1 MELTL
6 KAKKE
11 ISQALKVYM
20 TEKHLSQDEM
30 STISNVNIG
39 FINAIYNG
47 KFVFQDTQIKDSYF
61 KRIAIAIGYRYES
74 DFWTFQQTDQFG
86 AIYTELLDAKVNGNV
101 KLIIGDTGIGKTYGL
116 NRFKTDFPQNTYVVT
131 VSILSNLNHILQ
143 DLGTAL
149 GVNLTVKRGAVNMN
163 KIVNKLRQLKEA
175 GKQPIVIID
184 ESENLGLYALKALKG
199 FYDGIKNHCPLVLI
213 GTTQLLTRLEK
224 LKDKD
229 ENGIPQLYRRF
240 KAGIRQIAPIN
251 KDLMFDLFFEES
263 ESREV
268 RELLSS
274 IADNYGELFDYL
286 EHARREAKRMGVPLS
301 VQFITDLFKL

>member
-1 MELTL
+1 MELTT
-6 KAKKE
+6 KKKKE
-11 ISQALKVYM
+11 ISKALKDYM
-20 TEKHLSQDEM
+20 VAKSLSQDEM
-30 STISNVNIG
+30 ATISNVNIG
-39 FINAIYNG
+39 FVNAIYHE
-47 KFVFQDTQIKDSYF
+47 KLVFQDTQIKDSYF
-61 KRIAIAIGYRYES
+61 KRIALAIGYRYES
-74 DFWTFQQTDQFG
+74 EYWTFQQTDQFG
-86 AIYTELLDAKVNGNV
+86 TIYTELLDAKVNGNV
-101 KLIIGDTGIGKTYGL
+101 KLIIGDTGIGKTYSL
-116 NRFKTDFPQNTYVVT
+116 SRFKTDFPQNTYVVT

-149 GVNLTVKRGAVNMN
+149 GVNLSVKRGAVNMN

-184 ESENLGLYALKALKG
+184 ESENLGLYALKAMKG
-199 FYDGIKNHCPLVLI
+199 FYDGIKSHCPIVLI
-213 GTTQLLTRLEK
+213 GTTQLLMRLEK

-263 ESREV
+263 ESNEV

-286 EHARREAKRMGVPLS
+286 EHARREAKRMNVPLS

>member
-1 MELTL
+1 MELTI
-6 KAKKE
+6 KTKKE
-11 ISQALKVYM
+11 IAKALKDYM
-20 TEKHLSQDEM
+20 AEKHLSQDE
-30 STISNVNIG
+30 ISNITNVNIG
-39 FINAIYNG
+39 FINAIYND
-47 KFVFQDTQIKDSYF
+47 KLIFQDTQIKDSYF

-74 DFWTFQQTDQFG
+74 EYWTFQQTDQFDS
-86 AIYTELLDAKVNGNV
+86 IYTELLDAKVNGNV
-101 KLIIGDTGIGKTYGL
+101 KLIIGDTGIGKTYSL

-143 DLGTAL
+143 DLGAAL
-149 GVNLTVKRGAVNMN
+149 GVNLTVKRGAHNMN

-175 GKQPIVIID
+175 GRQPIVIID
-184 ESENLGLYALKALKG
+184 ESENLGLYALKAMKG
-199 FYDGIKNHCPLVLI
+199 FYDGIKSHCPIVLI

-224 LKDKD
+224 LKDHD

-240 KAGIRQIAPIN
+240 KAGIRRIDPIN

-263 ESREV
+263 EGREV
-268 RELLSS
+268 RDLLSS

-286 EHARREAKRMGVPLS
+286 EHARREAKRMGEPLS